1 MTFIRY
7 QLSQPAYVTCYM
19 EGATTICN
27 NGDFTPILNGANLS
41 EAKFLLQQL
50 ITYAIDRGV
59 AARKVEADLKNSQ
72 MRLKEVEDAAKI
84 QEGLL
89 TLVDTDQTEDVST
102 SGIMETSTMSIE
114 RPLSSVGERKVR
126 QRNTSS
132 AHLLFPHRLNT
143 STSSL
148 QSCDDSALQSQSL
161 SSQDGTTSTE
171 SNSPKSARAS
181 SVFGRL
187 SASRRTYS
195 GGIISNFSP
204 KSARSPNTSSAS
216 SNGLQRSSSV
226 RGGFTSTAGGIN
238 VESKLVTRS
247 FIITA
252 HSKSLLSTQLSGG
265 LLLTGSKDRTAK
277 IFDLNKQQEVSTLG
291 QHINAVTNA
300 KFIPN
305 SDLVLTTSSYM
316 AHIWDLRSSQC
327 VTTLRSSGIVDH
339 VEFNYGQPRSNVMPA
354 SECKIVAAS
363 VDPTGSLLFT
373 SFERDIRIWDLRR
386 LGENVTARCLNA
398 TKTAAS
404 EITCLSSTMNADQSG
419 IRLYSGSKDH
429 AVKVFDVP
437 FEIHNGCDFE
447 PVGESH
453 LSHDVISAVVP
464 FRDSFFVSS
473 HDKSVAK
480 YNGRDFERDYVST
493 SHSSS
498 VLGMNLFRSPVTN
511 EDLLISLD
519 KKVMC
524 FWDISGYKHQ
534 LLSKMSLNSE
544 ATCFA
549 TEPDPNCAI
558 SLATGHSNGTVELY
572 RLKSE

>member
-171 SNSPKSARAS
+171 SNSPK
-181 SVFGRL
+181 
-187 SASRRTYS
+187 
-195 GGIISNFSP
+195 
-204 KSARSPNTSSAS
+204 
-216 SNGLQRSSSV
+216 

>member
-114 RPLSSVGERKVR
+114 RPLSS
-126 QRNTSS
+126 
-132 AHLLFPHRLNT
+132 
-143 STSSL
+143 
-148 QSCDDSALQSQSL
+148 DSALQSQSL